1 MDGLV
6 LDHLRYTLRDE
17 THAEVQETMCKLLET
32 GCLAV
37 RYIFQTR
44 MGSNYFV
51 GKDGTSLRFK
61 HDPSS
66 GLYTVSP
73 AVASTI
79 VFLPAETAEELLR
92 TSKQKV
98 YELLEAQPIQR
109 GMCMPG
115 AVPLEV
121 GYFGAD
127 TAHEEGSSV
136 RVYPVSFLHIGHPV
150 AHILRT
156 EADMPNEEADEM
168 QRQTAL

>member
-6 LDHLRYTLRDE
+6 LDHLRYSLRDE
-17 THAEVQETMCKLLET
+17 TDAEVRDTMRKLLEV

-37 RYIFQTR
+37 RCIFQTR

-51 GKDGTSLRFK
+51 GKDGASLRFK
-61 HDPSS
+61 HDPTS

-79 VFLPAETAEELLR
+79 VFLPAEAAEALLK

-98 YELLEAQPIQR
+98 YELLETQPIQR
-109 GMCMPG
+109 GICMPG

-127 TAHEEGSSV
+127 TAQEEGGNV
-136 RVYPVSFLHIGHPV
+136 RVHPVSFLHIGHPV
-150 AHILRT
+150 ARILRT
-156 EADMPNEEADEM
+156 ETDTPNEDDDM
-168 QRQTAL
+168 HRQIAL